1 MIFSA
6 HPRLFSRGT
15 SRTENTEFRID
26 ELADLSII
34 VEKHNINYSPLSNP
48 NIHFQDD
55 EPNWVDEE
63 INQDE
68 NNNIS
73 HQEPEYPQ
81 TSSYK
86 FKPETIALVESAFLA
101 STASLI
107 WLIDYYFRLGPFLK
121 MLFPL
126 PIALVYLRR
135 GRRASIMTTI
145 VCGLLLG
152 ILMGP
157 PRSIVYII
165 PYGLMG
171 IQLGALW
178 RNGASWYL
186 SLLVGSFIGS
196 FGFFFRFWLF
206 SILLGED
213 LWIYVINQIRGLA
226 EWIFLKLGILAEP
239 TFITIQILAIA
250 VVLVNNLIYSLTV
263 HLVALLMLDRLH
275 NPIPRPPNWI
285 KIILDYE

>member
-1 MIFSA
+1 MTNLNQDIPPDES
-6 HPRLFSRGT
+6 
-15 SRTENTEFRID
+15 NWID
-26 ELADLSII
+26 EGDQYIST
-34 VEKHNINYSPLSNP
+34 
-48 NIHFQDD
+48 
-55 EPNWVDEE
+55 
-63 INQDE
+63 NQ
-68 NNNIS
+68 NRFSS
-73 HQEPEYPQ
+73 HSKSVKLQ
-81 TSSYK
+81 SYQ

-135 GRRASIMTTI
+135 GKRASIVTTI

-171 IQLGALW
+171 IQLGGLW
-178 RNGASWYL
+178 RRNSNWHISILIASI
-186 SLLVGSFIGS
+186 IGC

-213 LWIYVINQIRGLA
+213 LWIYVISQVTNLA
-226 EWIFLKLGILAEP
+226 DWIFLKLNILAQP
-239 TFITIQILAIA
+239 TTAMIQVLAII
-250 VVLVNNLIYSLTV
+250 VVFVNNIIYGLTV
-263 HLVALLMLDRLH
+263 HLVALLMLDRLN
-275 NPIPRPPNWI
+275 NPIPRPPKWLQV
-285 KIILDYE
+285 ILDYE

>member
-1 MIFSA
+1 MTDSKQDFSVDD
-6 HPRLFSRGT
+6 S
-15 SRTENTEFRID
+15 NWID
-26 ELADLSII
+26 EDETYQSIRQ
-34 VEKHNINYSPLSNP
+34 ESNS
-48 NIHFQDD
+48 NVQ
-55 EPNWVDEE
+55 
-63 INQDE
+63 QGKYY
-68 NNNIS
+68 
-73 HQEPEYPQ
+73 Q
-81 TSSYK
+81 

-107 WLIDYYFRLGPFLK
+107 WLIDYYVRFGPLLK

-135 GRRASIMTTI
+135 GKRASIITAI
-145 VCGLLLG
+145 VCGLLLA

-157 PRSIVYII
+157 PRSIVYIV

-178 RNGASWYL
+178 LRGVSWNISIFFASL
-186 SLLVGSFIGS
+186 IGT

-213 LWIYVINQIRGLA
+213 LWSYVISQVTGLA
-226 EWIFLKLGILAEP
+226 DWIFLKLGILARP
-239 TFITIQILAIA
+239 DLVTIQILAIA

-263 HLVALLMLDRLH
+263 HLVALLMLDRLK
-275 NPIPRPPNWI
+275 NPIPRPPKWVQV
-285 KIILDYE
+285 ILDYE

>member
-1 MIFSA
+1 MPNSKIDSNNND
-6 HPRLFSRGT
+6 S
-15 SRTENTEFRID
+15 NWID
-26 ELADLSII
+26 EEKTDNKNQGISDKANQSQSI
-34 VEKHNINYSPLSNP
+34 SA
-48 NIHFQDD
+48 
-55 EPNWVDEE
+55 
-63 INQDE
+63 
-68 NNNIS
+68 
-73 HQEPEYPQ
+73 
-81 TSSYK
+81 YK

-135 GRRASIMTTI
+135 GKRASIMTTI
-145 VCGLLLG
+145 VCGLLLS

-171 IQLGALW
+171 LQLGALW

-186 SLLVGSFIGS
+186 SLFMGSVIGC

-213 LWIYVINQIRGLA
+213 LWVYVINQITGLA
-226 EWIFLKLGILAEP
+226 DWIFLKLGILAEP
-239 TFITIQILAIA
+239 STLMIQILAIV
-250 VVLVNNLIYSLTV
+250 VVLVNNFIYSLTV
-263 HLVALLMLDRLH
+263 HLVALLMLDRLR
-275 NPIPRPPNWI
+275 NPIPRPPDWI
-285 KIILDYE
+285 KVILDYE

>member
-1 MIFSA
+1 MTN
-6 HPRLFSRGT
+6 LNQGT
-15 SRTENTEFRID
+15 PPDESNWID
-26 ELADLSII
+26 EDDQYIP
-34 VEKHNINYSPLSNP
+34 SPK
-48 NIHFQDD
+48 
-55 EPNWVDEE
+55 
-63 INQDE
+63 NQE
-68 NNNIS
+68 QFS
-73 HQEPEYPQ
+73 YQ
-81 TSSYK
+81 TKSVKLKSYK

-135 GRRASIMTTI
+135 GTRASVVTTI
-145 VCGLLLG
+145 VCGLLLS

-178 RNGASWYL
+178 RRNSNWYL
-186 SLLVGSFIGS
+186 SIFIASIIGC

-213 LWIYVINQIRGLA
+213 LWVYVISQVTNLA
-226 EWIFLKLGILAEP
+226 DWLFLKLGILAQP
-239 TFITIQILAIA
+239 TTFVIQILALI
-250 VVLVNNLIYSLTV
+250 VVFVNNVIYGLTV
-263 HLVALLMLDRLH
+263 HLVALLMLDRLN
-275 NPIPRPPNWI
+275 NPIPRPPKWLQV
-285 KIILDYE
+285 ILDYE

>member
-1 MIFSA
+1 MTNSNHDF
-6 HPRLFSRGT
+6 
-15 SRTENTEFRID
+15 TEDECNWID
-26 ELADLSII
+26 EENDNLTDDN
-34 VEKHNINYSPLSNP
+34 HQQNYYPSPKLK
-48 NIHFQDD
+48 
-55 EPNWVDEE
+55 
-63 INQDE
+63 
-68 NNNIS
+68 
-73 HQEPEYPQ
+73 
-81 TSSYK
+81 SYK
-86 FKPETIALVESAFLA
+86 FKPATIALVESAFLA

-126 PIALVYLRR
+126 PIALIYLRR
-135 GRRASIMTTI
+135 GKRASIITTI

-178 RNGASWYL
+178 RRNANWYL
-186 SLLVGSFIGS
+186 SIFMASLIGC

-213 LWIYVINQIRGLA
+213 LWVYVISQITNLA
-226 EWIFLKLGILAEP
+226 DWIFLKLGILAEP
-239 TFITIQILAIA
+239 TPIMIQLLVVI

-263 HLVALLMLDRLH
+263 HLIGLIMFDRLN
-275 NPIPRPPNWI
+275 NPIPRPPEWM
-285 KIILDYE
+285 KVILDYD

>member
-1 MIFSA
+1 MTNLNQDFPPDES
-6 HPRLFSRGT
+6 
-15 SRTENTEFRID
+15 NWID
-26 ELADLSII
+26 E
-34 VEKHNINYSPLSNP
+34 
-48 NIHFQDD
+48 DD
-55 EPNWVDEE
+55 QY
-63 INQDE
+63 ISTNQD
-68 NNNIS
+68 
-73 HQEPEYPQ
+73 QF
-81 TSSYK
+81 SSTPKPVKLKSYQ

-107 WLIDYYFRLGPFLK
+107 WLIDYYFRLGPLLK

-135 GRRASIMTTI
+135 GRRASIITTV
-145 VCGLLLG
+145 VCGLLLT

-178 RNGASWYL
+178 RRDANWHISILVASI
-186 SLLVGSFIGS
+186 IGT

-213 LWIYVINQIRGLA
+213 LWVYVISQVTNLA
-226 EWIFLKLGILAEP
+226 DWIFLKIGILAKP
-239 TFITIQILAIA
+239 TTMMIQILALI
-250 VVLVNNLIYSLTV
+250 VVMINNVIYGLTV
-263 HLVALLMLDRLH
+263 HLVALLMLDRLN
-275 NPIPRPPNWI
+275 NPIPRPPKWLQV
-285 KIILDYE
+285 ILDYEY